1 MFILPVDWLSP
12 KPLSSPWVWGAVQLE
27 VPDARFSVASETNL
41 KQNSVNR
48 EAKRTRKIGENMSD

>member
-1 MFILPVDWLSP
+1 MLPVDWLNS
-12 KPLSSPWVWGAVQLE
+12 KPLTSPRVWGAVQLE

-48 EAKRTRKIGENMSD
+48 EEKRKKRKIGENMRD

>member
-1 MFILPVDWLSP
+1 MLPVDWLNS
-12 KPLSSPWVWGAVQLE
+12 KPLTSPRVWGAVQSE

-48 EAKRTRKIGENMSD
+48 EAKRTKRKIGENMRD

>member
-1 MFILPVDWLSP
+1 MLPVDWLNS
-12 KPLSSPWVWGAVQLE
+12 KPLTSPRVWGAVQLE

-48 EAKRTRKIGENMSD
+48 EAKRTKRKIGENMRD